1 MCISLESLKTLTI
14 TVKEPFLGKYELV
27 QPGRIPLREN
37 LCYALYWN
45 LKFQRERA
53 LKGQKYTFNIQ
64 ASIGKVNYLGY
75 FLTIKEH
82 VCSIALIL

>member
-37 LCYALYWN
+37 LCYALYWM
-45 LKFQRERA
+45 EP
-53 LKGQKYTFNIQ
+53 
-64 ASIGKVNYLGY
+64 
-75 FLTIKEH
+75 
-82 VCSIALIL
+82 